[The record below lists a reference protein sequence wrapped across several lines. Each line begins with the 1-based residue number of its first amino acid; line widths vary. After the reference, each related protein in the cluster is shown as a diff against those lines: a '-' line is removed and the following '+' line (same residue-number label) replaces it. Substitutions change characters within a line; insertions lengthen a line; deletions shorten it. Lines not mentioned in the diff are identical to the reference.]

1 MSNHQLEPCILVKM
15 GPFPIFLDPKIPFVG
30 KMVQQGTM
38 AHKVDLD
45 SWTFYGDLELT
56 CGGHAEQLF
65 KFPHCIVIIPTFLMI
80 SSPINTLSS
89 LILIHQVIK
98 H

>member
-45 SWTFYGDLELT
+45 SWTFPADLELT
-56 CGGHAEQLF
+56 CGGMQNNYLNF
-65 KFPHCIVIIPTFLMI
+65 LIV
-80 SSPINTLSS
+80 
-89 LILIHQVIK
+89 
-98 H
+98 